1 MKPLASLG
9 RLAAC
14 AAYSAVASAKARSR
28 MEVAR
33 KFCTAD
39 SLACPIL
46 NLIKMTCRF
55 SGTAEIFFR
64 RGICR
69 RNDKMTKLEPRIAP
83 AFAGLR
89 RGRRMARISR
99 EALWSAALPCPAVA
113 FWRSRFGAQEADLR
127 PPIAEMQATRLPL
140 QGHAGSAHFSDKAEL
155 ERYFSVVIDA
165 DLFAYPPD
173 VCPQHN

>member
-1 MKPLASLG
+1 
-9 RLAAC
+9 
-14 AAYSAVASAKARSR
+14 
-28 MEVAR
+28 
-33 KFCTAD
+33 
-39 SLACPIL
+39 
-46 NLIKMTCRF
+46 
-55 SGTAEIFFR
+55 
-64 RGICR
+64 
-69 RNDKMTKLEPRIAP
+69 MTKLEPRIAP

-99 EALWSAALPCPAVA
+99 EALWSVKLPWEPRSFTACGAPCPAVA

>member
-1 MKPLASLG
+1 
-9 RLAAC
+9 
-14 AAYSAVASAKARSR
+14 
-28 MEVAR
+28 
-33 KFCTAD
+33 
-39 SLACPIL
+39 
-46 NLIKMTCRF
+46 
-55 SGTAEIFFR
+55 
-64 RGICR
+64 
-69 RNDKMTKLEPRIAP
+69 MTKLEPRIAP

-99 EALWSAALPCPAVA
+99 EALWSVKLRGSHAPLRSAALPCPAVA